1 MSRMSIPLAAALSL
15 AACQIENTA
24 FQATPDGGGSDL
36 PDVLAI
42 KTSTV
47 SFDVPEGGTAMFTV
61 RLTKAPA
68 GELTIR
74 VKPADVASESE
85 IGLSVPELRF
95 QPTSF
100 DQPQSITVTALT
112 DVDTVDGLANISLT
126 ADGVDPVTLTANV
139 RDPDKVDI
147 VTDIASSGV
156 LTINETQSADVHVH
170 LTHKPPADVRVIVT
184 RGPGPVTV
192 VPDQTTFTA
201 ANWDKDQSFTFTA
214 PDDVN
219 IVDETQSLTFSATGV
234 PDKLYTIH
242 DLDKDKLN
250 ISVTPNQSITVNEG
264 GSTQLSVALTKQPT
278 GNTIVH
284 LDVQLG
290 NVALDHTDLTFTPQN
305 FGTAQHVAVSA
316 PQDVNTVNE
325 TDQITLSIPGS
336 NVTPVMIGVST
347 IDDDVQAILDDAP
360 NPLSVTENQMGSS
373 GVTLKF
379 QPATTMTVTVASLDG
394 NVATATPGTLTFT
407 PQNYNVPA
415 MHQVTVTGTN
425 DNNLATNSTS
435 IRLHE
440 PTLVD
445 VLVPVSVPDDDTQQL
460 VVSPTMLTVPEGM
473 TGTFNVS
480 LKFDPG
486 TTVTVNLANTN
497 QTSLPINKTSIT
509 FTGGANGSWST
520 PSPVTVS
527 PPVDNNAVSET
538 ATVTISGGGAP
549 TPVTVALTAMDA
561 TVVQNWGWPTPF
573 GSTIQ
578 VPATLVVAYKVDV
591 GAAGNLGVF
600 HTYVPT
606 PSGRYRM
613 ALYTNASDTPGAFVA
628 EMPAPVV
635 LTAGINDAPSLTN
648 PLLTAPSYF
657 LVIRF
662 ENDVNIGRDMSST
675 LAVQCTRN
683 LGLPNITDDWPKP
696 NFGAAAC
703 TNDHLINIWMTT
715 FHQ

>member
-1 MSRMSIPLAAALSL
+1 MSRTRTLFAAALSL
-15 AACQIENTA
+15 AACRIEERA
-24 FQATPDGGGSDL
+24 FLATPDGGGTEM

-42 KTSTV
+42 KTSTA

-61 RLTKAPA
+61 RLTQPPT
-68 GELTIR
+68 GELTVRI
-74 VKPADVASESE
+74 KPADATSDAE

-95 QPTSF
+95 LPTNF
-100 DQPQSITVTALT
+100 DQPQSVTVTALT
-112 DVDTVDGLANISLT
+112 DVDTVDGLASISLT
-126 ADGVDPVTLTANV
+126 ATGVDPVTLTANV

-147 VTDIASSGV
+147 VTDIASSGI
-156 LTINETQSADVHVH
+156 LTINETQTADVHVH
-170 LTHKPPADVRVIVT
+170 LTHKPAADVRVTVAVGT
-184 RGPGPVTV
+184 GPVTV
-192 VPDQTTFTA
+192 VPGQTTFTA
-201 ANWDKDQSFTFTA
+201 ANWDKDQAFTFTA

-219 IVDETQSLTFSATGV
+219 IVDETQSLAFSATGV

-250 ISVTPNQSITVNEG
+250 ISVTPNQSIMVNEG

-278 GNTIVH
+278 ANTTVH

-290 NVALDHTDLTFTPQN
+290 NVTLDHTDLTFTPQN
-305 FGTAQHVAVSA
+305 FGTAQPVAVSA

-347 IDDDVQAILDDAP
+347 VDDDVQAILEDAP
-360 NPLSVTENQMGSS
+360 NPLSVTENQMGSF

-379 QPATTMTVTVASLDG
+379 QPTATMTVTVAAVDS

-407 PQNYNVPA
+407 PQNYNLPL
-415 MHQVTVTGTN
+415 MHQVTVTGKD

-445 VLVPVSVPDDDTQQL
+445 VLVPVSVPDDDMQQL
-460 VVSPTMLTVPEGM
+460 VVNPTMLTVPEGM

-486 TTVTVNLANTN
+486 TTVTVNLANSN
-497 QTSLPINKTSIT
+497 QTALPINKTSIT
-509 FTGGANGSWST
+509 FTGGPSGSWSM

-527 PPVDNNAVSET
+527 PPVDTNAVSET
-538 ATVTISGGGAP
+538 GTVTISGGGAA
-549 TPVTVALTAMDA
+549 TPATVALTAMDG

-573 GSTIQ
+573 GNTIRI
-578 VPATLVVAYKVDV
+578 PATTVIAYKVDV
-591 GAAGNLGVF
+591 GAAGNLGAF

-613 ALYTNASDTPGAFVA
+613 ALYTNVSEAPGTFVA

-635 LTAGINDAPSLTN
+635 LTPGINDAPSLTS

-662 ENDVNIGRDMSST
+662 ENDVNIGYADVGVTGR
-675 LAVQCTRN
+675 QCIRN
-683 LGLPNITDDWPKP
+683 FGLPNITDDWPKP
-696 NFGAAAC
+696 NFGANAC
-703 TNDHLINIWMTT
+703 TTDRLINIWMTT
-715 FHQ
+715 YHQ

>member
-1 MSRMSIPLAAALSL
+1 MSRTHTLFAAALSL
-15 AACQIENTA
+15 AACRIDNTA
-24 FQATPDGGGSDL
+24 FLATPDGGGTEM

-42 KTSTV
+42 KTSTA

-61 RLTKAPA
+61 RLTQPPT
-68 GELTIR
+68 GELTVRI
-74 VKPADVASESE
+74 KPADATSDAE

-95 QPTSF
+95 LPTNF

-112 DVDTVDGLANISLT
+112 DVDTVDGLASISLT
-126 ADGVDPVTLTANV
+126 ATGVDPVTLTANV
-139 RDPDKVDI
+139 RDPDKVEI
-147 VTDIASSGV
+147 VTDIASSGI
-156 LTINETQSADVHVH
+156 LTINETQSADVRVH
-170 LTHKPPADVRVIVT
+170 LTHKPPADVRVTVSLGT
-184 RGPGPVTV
+184 GPVTV
-192 VPDQTTFTA
+192 VPGQTTFTA

-219 IVDETQSLTFSATGV
+219 IVDETQPLTFSATGA
-234 PDKLYTIH
+234 PDKFYTIH

-278 GNTIVH
+278 SNTTVH
-284 LDVQLG
+284 LDLQIG
-290 NVALDHTDLTFTPQN
+290 NVILDHTDLTFTPQN
-305 FGTAQHVAVSA
+305 FGTAQAVAVSA
-316 PQDVNTVNE
+316 PQDANTVNE
-325 TDQITLSIPGS
+325 TDQITLSIPNS
-336 NVTPVMIGVST
+336 TVTPVMIGVST
-347 IDDDVQAILDDAP
+347 IDDDVQAILEDAP
-360 NPLSVTENQMGSS
+360 NPLSVSENQMASF

-379 QPATTMTVTVASLDG
+379 QPTTTMTVTVAAGDP
-394 NVATATPGTLTFT
+394 NVASASPGTLTFT
-407 PQNYNVPA
+407 PQNYNMPS
-415 MHQVTVTGTN
+415 MHQVTVTGAH
-425 DNNLATNSTS
+425 DNNLKADTTS

-445 VLVPVSVPDDDTQQL
+445 VLVPVNVPDIDVQAL

-509 FTGGANGSWST
+509 FTGGPSGSWSM

-527 PPVDNNAVSET
+527 PPVDINAVSET
-538 ATVTISGGGAP
+538 ATVTISGGGAA
-549 TPVTVALTAMDA
+549 TPATVALTAMDG
-561 TVVQNWGWPTPF
+561 TVVQNWGWPMPF

-591 GAAGNLGVF
+591 GAAGNLGAF

-606 PSGRYRM
+606 ASGRYRM
-613 ALYTNASDTPGAFVA
+613 ALYTNVSEKPGTFVA

-635 LTAGINDAPSLTN
+635 LTGGVNDAPSLTN

-675 LAVQCTRN
+675 LALQCTRN
-683 LGLPNITDDWPKP
+683 FGIPNITDDWPKP
-696 NFGAAAC
+696 DFGASAC
-703 TNDHLINIWMTT
+703 GNDHLINIWMTT
-715 FHQ
+715 YHQ